1 MKDVYVSALALEGTT
16 GAIIVALLAG
26 LAVLA
31 LVASIVLIFGRRTA
45 SVSTRIQGY
54 DTNPGVATGTA
65 PESAF
70 ELGFMN
76 SAVGA
81 TERLANRFGLMG
93 RIESALEQT
102 EIPLRAAEVVF
113 LCIVGT
119 IVSGI
124 LTFIVSQNIIIALGV
139 MLIIG
144 AVPLVMLS
152 RRRVK
157 LLRDFETQL
166 PDILTLLAGT
176 LRSGFSL
183 LQGLEATALE
193 APEPAGR
200 ELRRAYQEARLGKS
214 IEEALNDV
222 ADRMES
228 ADLGWTVVAISIQQE
243 VGGNLAEL
251 LDSVAF
257 TMNQRERLRREV
269 RALTGEGRMSAV
281 VLFLFPPLF
290 AFTMYA
296 LQPNYINKLFSNTA
310 GIVSCVVAA
319 IMMCVGGLWLKRIV
333 HLEV

>member
-1 MKDVYVSALALEGTT
+1 M
-16 GAIIVALLAG
+16 LAG
-26 LAVLA
+26 LAVLG
-31 LVASIVLIFGRRTA
+31 LVGAVVVIFGRRTA
-45 SVSTRIQGY
+45 SVSTRIHGY
-54 DTNPGVATGTA
+54 DSSSGTA
-65 PESAF
+65 LGPVDESAF

-81 TERLANRFGLMG
+81 TERLASRFGLMG

-102 EIPLRAAEVVF
+102 EIPMRAAEVVF

-119 IVSGI
+119 VVSGI
-124 LTFIVSQNIIIALGV
+124 VTFVLTENIIIALGV
-139 MLIIG
+139 MVIIG
-144 AVPLVMLS
+144 AIPLVVLS
-152 RRRVK
+152 RRRAK

-214 IEEALNDV
+214 IEESLNDV

-281 VLFLFPPLF
+281 VLFLFPPAF
-290 AFTMYA
+290 AFMMYS
-296 LQPNYINKLFSNTA
+296 LQPNYINKLFTNTS
-310 GIVSCVVAA
+310 GIIAVVIASV
-319 IMMCVGGLWLKRIV
+319 MMCIGGLWLKRIV